1 MLLMMN
7 EELNP
12 LGYFVNAV
20 HLSGLRVNVLTTRAA
35 LALPKVGVHTPRT
48 TQLAKIHNQPTNTSI

>member
-35 LALPKVGVHTPRT
+35 LALHTPRT